1 MQEQNVRT
9 DFKDIE
15 YESTAFHECKE
26 QSVSCGQISNAQL
39 SGLLKSLLE
48 YTVIVGKS
56 LERWFPEMDSVLQN
70 LSFLCPANRKQ
81 TQCDIRQLSIKTVK
95 INLMKPLD
103 KMKYTVCRND
113 NSLDFLFVK
122 CQENADKF
130 FKFFCKIAQISECR
144 QLGLLAVTLMCMSLD
159 TVESECGFLA

>member
-1 MQEQNVRT
+1 
-9 DFKDIE
+9 
-15 YESTAFHECKE
+15 
-26 QSVSCGQISNAQL
+26 
-39 SGLLKSLLE
+39 
-48 YTVIVGKS
+48 
-56 LERWFPEMDSVLQN
+56 
-70 LSFLCPANRKQ
+70 
-81 TQCDIRQLSIKTVK
+81 
-95 INLMKPLD
+95 MKPLD

-130 FKFFCKIAQISECR
+130 FCKVAQMSECR